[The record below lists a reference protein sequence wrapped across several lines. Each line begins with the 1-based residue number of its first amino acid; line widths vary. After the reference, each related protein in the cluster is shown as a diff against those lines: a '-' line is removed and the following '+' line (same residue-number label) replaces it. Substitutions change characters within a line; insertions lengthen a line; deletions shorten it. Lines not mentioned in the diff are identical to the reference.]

1 MSMFEG
7 KMINS
12 VLNLLHL
19 ISLWDSDGI
28 SKRHLQLG
36 SLKLR
41 KILGWIC
48 EIKKS
53 STSLPRKS
61 WLLTE
66 DGLGQFHRTEKSN
79 EKRGREI
86 HKGPLHSFSMANHRP
101 MLSDLKGH
109 WRSWSPMFCI
119 YRWGDWG
126 PVRETW
132 LVTPSSSTYQPIHQL
147 HFSFSAY
154 PVNNCHVSAQDMG
167 ETLAL
172 HPDMVIFFWYTCFSF
187 ILLVIII

>member
-12 VLNLLHL
+12 VLNLLRL

-48 EIKKS
+48 AIKKS

-86 HKGPLHSFSMANHRP
+86 HKGPLHSFNMANYRP
-101 MLSDLKGH
+101 MPLWSEGPLEVMEPNVLYLQVRRLRPSEGDMTCNSFFQHLPTHPSTAFLFFCLS
-109 WRSWSPMFCI
+109 C
-119 YRWGDWG
+119 
-126 PVRETW
+126 
-132 LVTPSSSTYQPIHQL
+132 
-147 HFSFSAY
+147 
-154 PVNNCHVSAQDMG
+154 
-167 ETLAL
+167 
-172 HPDMVIFFWYTCFSF
+172 
-187 ILLVIII
+187 